1 MFSCCAAVAQ
11 QMPSPSDWDTVV
23 QRQGRG
29 IFPASV
35 QEGHLL
41 ATVLKEL
48 PLPRWVFLWLCAAQ
62 AACGHEGGA
71 DRCI

>member
-1 MFSCCAAVAQ
+1 
-11 QMPSPSDWDTVV
+11 MPSPSDWERVV
-23 QRQGRG
+23 QGQG

-48 PLPRWVFLWLCAAQ
+48 PLPRWVFLWLFAAL

-71 DRCI
+71 DHCIVSCNL